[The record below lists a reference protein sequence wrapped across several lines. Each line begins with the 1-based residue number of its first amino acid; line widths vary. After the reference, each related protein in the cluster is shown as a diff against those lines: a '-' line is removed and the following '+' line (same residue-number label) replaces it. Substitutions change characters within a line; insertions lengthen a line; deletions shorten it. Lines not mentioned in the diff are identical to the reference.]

1 MRSPVRLTIVALV
14 GVLLTLAGCAE
25 TTSSTSSSPAGSKAV
40 VEPGTSVDY
49 DFTATTLD
57 GDTFN
62 GASLENK
69 PAVLWFWSPWC
80 PTCRAQSGAV
90 SRLAQKY
97 EGDVAVIGVG
107 GLDDKP
113 AIRDLATKIPHVT
126 HLVDDKG
133 VVWKHFG
140 VTDQSTYTVIGADGE
155 IESEGYLDD
164 DALAALVAKL
174 AG

>member
-1 MRSPVRLTIVALV
+1 MRSSARLAIVALA
-14 GVLLTLAGCAE
+14 GVILTLAGCGE
-25 TTSSTSSSPAGSKAV
+25 TTSSSQPASETPVGT
-40 VEPGTSVDY
+40 GTSADY

-57 GDTFN
+57 GDTFD
-62 GASLENK
+62 GASLRDK

-97 EGDVAVIGVG
+97 KADVAVIGVG
-107 GLDDKP
+107 GLDDEP
-113 AIRDLATKIPHVT
+113 AIRDLATTIPHVT
-126 HLVDDKG
+126 HLVDDEG

-155 IESEGYLDD
+155 IRSEGYLDD